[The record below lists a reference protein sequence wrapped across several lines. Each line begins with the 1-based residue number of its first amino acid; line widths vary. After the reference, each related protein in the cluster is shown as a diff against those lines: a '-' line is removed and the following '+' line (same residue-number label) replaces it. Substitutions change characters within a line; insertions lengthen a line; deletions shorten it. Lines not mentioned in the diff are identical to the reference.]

1 MEYFASRKS
10 KIKKKWQLISLLHD
24 APEYVIGDMISPV
37 KKQIGNSYIDLEK
50 KLQEAIHIRFGL
62 PAIIPKSIKS
72 KIKIADRKA
81 AWIEATEIAGFDLKE
96 ANKYFLEPDQII
108 MKKCKIVLKDPL
120 KTREEFLNIY
130 KNWTNNSLHVKLR
143 YKLNKLENI
152 IKDSCDDDFISDV
165 IEASN
170 DVPVLVDFW
179 APWCGPCKKL
189 TPDLEKNVNSFKGK
203 IKLVKINIDENQG
216 IASQLRIQSIP
227 AVYAFFQGKPIDGF
241 MGAQTEDQIK
251 EFISGV
257 FSKTG
262 VEGDNEVDKI
272 LEKANES
279 LNDGLF
285 EDARDYFNEV
295 LNLDN
300 NNIEANAGV
309 IKSYIAEK
317 NLDEALT
324 KLKSVPKEIE
334 NDNVFQKLNSEIEL
348 NKKTSKLRPLDHIK
362 NDLEKD
368 PNSLELKY
376 ELALYQIANEDYE
389 NSIENLLNIFKK
401 DKNWENGKAKD
412 QLIQLFETLGDK
424 NILALKGRRKLSSII
439 FS

>member
-1 MEYFASRKS
+1 M
-10 KIKKKWQLISLLHD
+10 
-24 APEYVIGDMISPV
+24 
-37 KKQIGNSYIDLEK
+37 
-50 KLQEAIHIRFGL
+50 
-62 PAIIPKSIKS
+62 
-72 KIKIADRKA
+72 
-81 AWIEATEIAGFDLKE
+81 
-96 ANKYFLEPDQII
+96 
-108 MKKCKIVLKDPL
+108 
-120 KTREEFLNIY
+120 
-130 KNWTNNSLHVKLR
+130 KLR

-241 MGAQTEDQIK
+241 MGAQTEAQIK

-272 LEKANES
+272 LEKANQN

-317 NLDEALT
+317 NLDEALN

-348 NKKTSKLRPLDHIK
+348 NKKTSKLRPLDNIK
-362 NDLEKD
+362 DDLEKD

-389 NSIENLLNIFKK
+389 NSIENLLNIFIK

-412 QLIQLFETLGDK
+412 QLIQLFDTLGDK
-424 NILALKGRRKLSSII
+424 NILALKGRRRLSSII

>member
-1 MEYFASRKS
+1 M
-10 KIKKKWQLISLLHD
+10 
-24 APEYVIGDMISPV
+24 
-37 KKQIGNSYIDLEK
+37 
-50 KLQEAIHIRFGL
+50 
-62 PAIIPKSIKS
+62 
-72 KIKIADRKA
+72 
-81 AWIEATEIAGFDLKE
+81 
-96 ANKYFLEPDQII
+96 
-108 MKKCKIVLKDPL
+108 
-120 KTREEFLNIY
+120 
-130 KNWTNNSLHVKLR
+130 KLR

-241 MGAQTEDQIK
+241 MGAQTEAQIK

-272 LEKANES
+272 LEKANQS

-317 NLDEALT
+317 NLDEALN

-348 NKKTSKLRPLDHIK
+348 NKKTSKLRPLDNIK
-362 NDLEKD
+362 DDLEKD

-389 NSIENLLNIFKK
+389 NSIENLLNIFIK

-412 QLIQLFETLGDK
+412 QLIQLFDTLGEK

>member
-1 MEYFASRKS
+1 M
-10 KIKKKWQLISLLHD
+10 
-24 APEYVIGDMISPV
+24 
-37 KKQIGNSYIDLEK
+37 
-50 KLQEAIHIRFGL
+50 
-62 PAIIPKSIKS
+62 
-72 KIKIADRKA
+72 
-81 AWIEATEIAGFDLKE
+81 
-96 ANKYFLEPDQII
+96 
-108 MKKCKIVLKDPL
+108 
-120 KTREEFLNIY
+120 
-130 KNWTNNSLHVKLR
+130 
-143 YKLNKLENI
+143 NKLENI

-227 AVYAFFQGKPIDGF
+227 AVFAFFQGKPIDGF
-241 MGAQTEDQIK
+241 MGAQTEAQIK

-262 VEGDNEVDKI
+262 IEGDNEVDKI
-272 LEKANES
+272 LEKANQS

-295 LNLDN
+295 LNLDK
-300 NNIEANAGV
+300 NNIDANAGV

-317 NLDEALT
+317 NQDEALN

-348 NKKTSKLRPLDHIK
+348 NKKTSKLRPLDYIK

>member
-1 MEYFASRKS
+1 M
-10 KIKKKWQLISLLHD
+10 
-24 APEYVIGDMISPV
+24 
-37 KKQIGNSYIDLEK
+37 
-50 KLQEAIHIRFGL
+50 
-62 PAIIPKSIKS
+62 
-72 KIKIADRKA
+72 
-81 AWIEATEIAGFDLKE
+81 
-96 ANKYFLEPDQII
+96 
-108 MKKCKIVLKDPL
+108 
-120 KTREEFLNIY
+120 
-130 KNWTNNSLHVKLR
+130 
-143 YKLNKLENI
+143 NKLENI
-152 IKDSCDDDFISDV
+152 IIDSCDDDFISDV

-170 DVPVLVDFW
+170 DIPVLVDFW

-189 TPDLEKNVNSFKGK
+189 TPDLEKNVNSFNGK

-241 MGAQTEDQIK
+241 MGAQTEAQII
-251 EFISGV
+251 EFISKV
-257 FSKTG
+257 FSKAG
-262 VEGDNEVDKI
+262 IEVVSEADKV
-272 LEKANES
+272 LEKASQS

-300 NNIEANAGV
+300 KNIEANAGV
-309 IKSYIAEK
+309 IKCYIAEK
-317 NLDEALT
+317 NLEEALN

-334 NDNVFQKLNSEIEL
+334 NDNVFQKLKSEIEL
-348 NKKTSKLRPLDHIK
+348 NQKTSNLRPLAHIK
-362 NDLEKD
+362 NDLDKD

-376 ELALYQIANEDYE
+376 ELALFQIANEDYE
-389 NSIENLLNIFKK
+389 NSIENLLNIFKE

>member
-1 MEYFASRKS
+1 M
-10 KIKKKWQLISLLHD
+10 
-24 APEYVIGDMISPV
+24 
-37 KKQIGNSYIDLEK
+37 
-50 KLQEAIHIRFGL
+50 
-62 PAIIPKSIKS
+62 
-72 KIKIADRKA
+72 
-81 AWIEATEIAGFDLKE
+81 
-96 ANKYFLEPDQII
+96 
-108 MKKCKIVLKDPL
+108 
-120 KTREEFLNIY
+120 
-130 KNWTNNSLHVKLR
+130 
-143 YKLNKLENI
+143 NKLENI

-241 MGAQTEDQIK
+241 MGAQTEAQIK

-272 LEKANES
+272 LEKANQT

-317 NLDEALT
+317 NLDEALN

-348 NKKTSKLRPLDHIK
+348 NKKTSKLRPLDNIK
-362 NDLEKD
+362 DDLEKD

>member
-1 MEYFASRKS
+1 M
-10 KIKKKWQLISLLHD
+10 
-24 APEYVIGDMISPV
+24 
-37 KKQIGNSYIDLEK
+37 
-50 KLQEAIHIRFGL
+50 
-62 PAIIPKSIKS
+62 
-72 KIKIADRKA
+72 
-81 AWIEATEIAGFDLKE
+81 
-96 ANKYFLEPDQII
+96 
-108 MKKCKIVLKDPL
+108 
-120 KTREEFLNIY
+120 
-130 KNWTNNSLHVKLR
+130 
-143 YKLNKLENI
+143 NKLENI

-241 MGAQTEDQIK
+241 MGAQTEAQIK
-251 EFISGV
+251 EFISGI

-272 LEKANES
+272 LEKANQS
-279 LNDGLF
+279 LGDGLF

-317 NLDEALT
+317 NLDEALN

-348 NKKTSKLRPLDHIK
+348 NKKTSKLRPLDNIK
-362 NDLEKD
+362 DDLEKD

-424 NILALKGRRKLSSII
+424 HILALKGRRKLSSII

>member
-1 MEYFASRKS
+1 M
-10 KIKKKWQLISLLHD
+10 
-24 APEYVIGDMISPV
+24 
-37 KKQIGNSYIDLEK
+37 
-50 KLQEAIHIRFGL
+50 
-62 PAIIPKSIKS
+62 
-72 KIKIADRKA
+72 
-81 AWIEATEIAGFDLKE
+81 
-96 ANKYFLEPDQII
+96 
-108 MKKCKIVLKDPL
+108 
-120 KTREEFLNIY
+120 
-130 KNWTNNSLHVKLR
+130 
-143 YKLNKLENI
+143 NKLENI

-241 MGAQTEDQIK
+241 MGAQTEAQIK

-272 LEKANES
+272 LEKANQS
-279 LNDGLF
+279 LGDGLF

-348 NKKTSKLRPLDHIK
+348 NKKTSKLRPLEDIK

-389 NSIENLLNIFKK
+389 NSIENLLNIFIK

-424 NILALKGRRKLSSII
+424 NILALKGRRRLSSII

>member
-1 MEYFASRKS
+1 M
-10 KIKKKWQLISLLHD
+10 
-24 APEYVIGDMISPV
+24 
-37 KKQIGNSYIDLEK
+37 
-50 KLQEAIHIRFGL
+50 
-62 PAIIPKSIKS
+62 
-72 KIKIADRKA
+72 
-81 AWIEATEIAGFDLKE
+81 
-96 ANKYFLEPDQII
+96 
-108 MKKCKIVLKDPL
+108 
-120 KTREEFLNIY
+120 
-130 KNWTNNSLHVKLR
+130 
-143 YKLNKLENI
+143 NKLENI

-189 TPDLEKNVNSFKGK
+189 TPDLERNVNLFKGK

-241 MGAQTEDQIK
+241 MGAQTEAQIK

-272 LEKANES
+272 LKKANQS

-317 NLDEALT
+317 NLDEALN

-348 NKKTSKLRPLDHIK
+348 NKKTSKLRPLDNIK
-362 NDLEKD
+362 DDLEKD

-424 NILALKGRRKLSSII
+424 NILALKGRRRLSSII

>member
-1 MEYFASRKS
+1 M
-10 KIKKKWQLISLLHD
+10 
-24 APEYVIGDMISPV
+24 
-37 KKQIGNSYIDLEK
+37 
-50 KLQEAIHIRFGL
+50 
-62 PAIIPKSIKS
+62 
-72 KIKIADRKA
+72 
-81 AWIEATEIAGFDLKE
+81 
-96 ANKYFLEPDQII
+96 
-108 MKKCKIVLKDPL
+108 
-120 KTREEFLNIY
+120 
-130 KNWTNNSLHVKLR
+130 
-143 YKLNKLENI
+143 NKLENI
-152 IKDSCDDDFISDV
+152 IKDTCDDDFISDV

-241 MGAQTEDQIK
+241 MGAQTEAQIK

-272 LEKANES
+272 LEKANQS
-279 LNDGLF
+279 LNDGFF

-317 NLDEALT
+317 NLDEALN

-348 NKKTSKLRPLDHIK
+348 NKKTSKSRPLDHIK

-389 NSIENLLNIFKK
+389 NSIENLLNIFIK

-424 NILALKGRRKLSSII
+424 NILALKGRRRLSSII

>member
-1 MEYFASRKS
+1 M
-10 KIKKKWQLISLLHD
+10 
-24 APEYVIGDMISPV
+24 
-37 KKQIGNSYIDLEK
+37 
-50 KLQEAIHIRFGL
+50 
-62 PAIIPKSIKS
+62 
-72 KIKIADRKA
+72 
-81 AWIEATEIAGFDLKE
+81 
-96 ANKYFLEPDQII
+96 
-108 MKKCKIVLKDPL
+108 
-120 KTREEFLNIY
+120 
-130 KNWTNNSLHVKLR
+130 KLR

-152 IKDSCDDDFISDV
+152 IKDSCDDDFINDV

-241 MGAQTEDQIK
+241 MGAQTEAQIK
-251 EFISGV
+251 EFISGI
-257 FSKTG
+257 FSKTC

-279 LNDGLF
+279 LNEGLF

-317 NLDEALT
+317 NLDEALN

-348 NKKTSKLRPLDHIK
+348 NKKTSKLRPLDNIK
-362 NDLEKD
+362 DDLEKD

-389 NSIENLLNIFKK
+389 DSIENLLSIFKK

-412 QLIQLFETLGDK
+412 QLIQLFDTLGEK

>member
-1 MEYFASRKS
+1 M
-10 KIKKKWQLISLLHD
+10 
-24 APEYVIGDMISPV
+24 
-37 KKQIGNSYIDLEK
+37 
-50 KLQEAIHIRFGL
+50 
-62 PAIIPKSIKS
+62 
-72 KIKIADRKA
+72 
-81 AWIEATEIAGFDLKE
+81 
-96 ANKYFLEPDQII
+96 
-108 MKKCKIVLKDPL
+108 
-120 KTREEFLNIY
+120 
-130 KNWTNNSLHVKLR
+130 
-143 YKLNKLENI
+143 NKLENI

-241 MGAQTEDQIK
+241 MGAQTEAQIK

-272 LEKANES
+272 LEKANQN
-279 LNDGLF
+279 LGDGLF

-317 NLDEALT
+317 NLDEALN

-348 NKKTSKLRPLDHIK
+348 NKKTSKLRPLDNIK
-362 NDLEKD
+362 DDLEKD

-389 NSIENLLNIFKK
+389 NSIENLLNIFIK

-424 NILALKGRRKLSSII
+424 NILALKGRRRLSSII